1 MYYTLTFLA
10 AVAVVFTLVD
20 APADVPAV
28 TAGAITP
35 GADALGAVAAVL
47 FCPTAAAAGALPRAA
62 AGADIS
68 LSSSGAA
75 SRL

>member
-1 MYYTLTFLA
+1 MYNTHTFLA
-10 AVAVVFTLVD
+10 AVVVVFTFVD
-20 APADVPAV
+20 AAADEPAV
-28 TAGAITP
+28 TAGATTP
-35 GADALGAVAAVL
+35 GADAPGAVAAVL
-47 FCPTAAAAGALPRAA
+47 FCPIAAAAGDPPRAA